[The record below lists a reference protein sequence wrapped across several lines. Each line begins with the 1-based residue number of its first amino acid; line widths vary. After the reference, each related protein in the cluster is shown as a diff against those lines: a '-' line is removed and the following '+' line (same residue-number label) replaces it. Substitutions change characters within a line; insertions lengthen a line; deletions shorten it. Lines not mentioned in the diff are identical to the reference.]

1 MCWKWS
7 LEFHTCVQI
16 RQQNSR
22 CTPSDTGWKELCNP
36 LCSQYL
42 FSEMWV
48 FLICDALH
56 CYHLCS
62 CCLLPTGHIKV
73 TDRAERWCL
82 TGHEPC
88 AWPQPLLKPSV
99 ASIWRNLPPAGT
111 AQLQPWCSRSC
122 SSHKNSSQDSSVQL
136 SPLPIP
142 TASQPTSLFPSPES
156 LYGSNVEF
164 MEGPLFSWCKV
175 LSNKSTCI
183 LKARSSVLQVMN
195 LFLGACNSLLSV
207 TIFHCFFV
215 PLRRQ
220 ALLLS

>member
-42 FSEMWV
+42 YSEMWV

-99 ASIWRNLPPAGT
+99 ASIWGNLPPAGT

-122 SSHKNSSQDSSVQL
+122 SSHKLIPGQQCAAFSSAHPDHLAAHL
-136 SPLPIP
+136 SLSIP
-142 TASQPTSLFPSPES
+142 RVLVWQQCRVYGRTA
-156 LYGSNVEF
+156 VF
-164 MEGPLFSWCKV
+164 MMQSAK
-175 LSNKSTCI
+175 
-183 LKARSSVLQVMN
+183 
-195 LFLGACNSLLSV
+195 
-207 TIFHCFFV
+207 
-215 PLRRQ
+215 
-220 ALLLS
+220 